1 MVFLKLVVNESRS
14 KFFLKD
20 VKFEPFEP
28 GTARE
33 LRASNVLGPCSGH
46 FIFLGSKILNSI
58 MPRLGTS

>member
-1 MVFLKLVVNESRS
+1 MRVGLNSFLKMEN
-14 KFFLKD
+14 D

-33 LRASNVLGPCSGH
+33 LRASNVLGPCSSH